1 MGMQDGCYEDKMKDT
16 DLLKDIKDQFQE
28 AHDAVDADF
37 AVAIDDL
44 NFAYTP
50 GSQWPQKIRA
60 EREKDG
66 RPCFEINKIPYYLD
80 QVIGDIRQNEPSIK
94 VKPVDSLADP
104 KTAEIIN
111 GLIKNIEGQSD
122 AEIAY
127 DTAAE
132 SAVACGYGAWRI
144 NTEYSQNDQFEQD
157 IVILRI
163 KNPFTVVWGQAEK
176 WDKSDAPHC
185 FVTEKVPKKRF
196 KKQWPEASLTS
207 FESSKDRN
215 PLWGDDKSIRVVEYF
230 TRELT
235 KAKLYL
241 MKNQAGE
248 LFTTDMEPDAEK
260 LSALGWAVVKERDV
274 ETYEVKWCKANQSE
288 ILEKQ
293 VVWPGHYIPIVM
305 VYGKEINIEG
315 RTSYRGMVRYGKES
329 VRLYNI
335 SRSTGV
341 ELISLAPKSP
351 YLVTKEQIAGYENIW
366 SNAHKK
372 NYPYL
377 PYNSDPQNQAAVP
390 QRATPISANT
400 GIQQEII
407 VADQEMHDTIGLQQA
422 SLGQKSNE
430 KSGKAILARQK
441 EGDTAQYAYYDNL
454 GRAMRYSGK
463 ILIDLIPKIY
473 DTARIVRIRGA
484 DNTDQPVMINQPFT
498 EKGNNGEATQRIYD
512 LTVGKYDVIS
522 SIGPSFTTQRE
533 EAAQNMLAFIEAVP
547 QAGPL
552 LGDLLAKNLDWPGS
566 EEIERR
572 LKILLPPQLQQASGP
587 GGAAGTPP
595 APPPPPSPP
604 EMIKMK
610 GDAAK
615 VQGMELDNEKKFNE
629 MRAARDARAPA
640 GKGA

>member
-1 MGMQDGCYEDKMKDT
+1 MGMQDGCYEDKMKDQ

-28 AHDAVDADF
+28 SHDAVNADF
-37 AVAIDDL
+37 TVAIDDL

-315 RTSYRGMVRYGKES
+315 RSWYRGMVRYGKES
-329 VRLYNI
+329 QRLYNI

-407 VADQEMHDTIGLQQA
+407 VADQEMHDTVGLQQA

-498 EKGNNGEATQRIYD
+498 EKGNNGEAIQRIYD

-547 QAGPL
+547 LAGPL

-572 LKILLPPQLQQASGP
+572 LKILLPPQLQQ
-587 GGAAGTPP
+587 AAGTPP

-640 GKGA
+640 GEGA